1 MKFADDPLCRPQGG
15 NRTSRNPITSSM
27 TERVLYES
35 SNGDA
40 WFLARDPASK
50 MPVVRHQPN
59 LSSGGQVSYTAIGKF
74 LRDGVNGPEHRALLD
89 LIATL
94 IDD

>member
-1 MKFADDPLCRPQGG
+1 MV
-15 NRTSRNPITSSM
+15 M

-40 WFLARDPASK
+40 WSLARDPVSK
-50 MPVVRHQPN
+50 MPVVKHQPN
-59 LSSGGQVSYTAIGKF
+59 VSSGGQISYVGIGYF
-74 LRDGVNGPEHRALLD
+74 LRDGPSGPEHRALLD
-89 LIATL
+89 LIGTL

>member
-1 MKFADDPLCRPQGG
+1 MKFAYADPREGTERLG
-15 NRTSRNPITSSM
+15 SDYISM

-35 SNGDA
+35 SNGDTR
-40 WFLARDPASK
+40 FLARDPTSK

-74 LRDGVNGPEHRALLD
+74 LRDGANGPEHRALLD
-89 LIATL
+89 LIGTL
-94 IDD
+94 IGD

>member
-1 MKFADDPLCRPQGG
+1 MKFADDPLCRPLGG
-15 NRTSRNPITSSM
+15 NRTSRNPVTSSM
-27 TERVLYES
+27 TVLYES

-40 WFLARDPASK
+40 WFLARDPASN

-74 LRDGVNGPEHRALLD
+74 LRDGANGPEHRALLD

>member
-1 MKFADDPLCRPQGG
+1 
-15 NRTSRNPITSSM
+15 M

-40 WFLARDPASK
+40 WFLARDPVSG
-50 MPVVRHQPN
+50 MPVIKHQPN
-59 LSSGGQVSYTAIGKF
+59 VSSGGQISYVAIDHF
-74 LRDGVNGPEHRALLD
+74 LRGGANGPEHRALLD
-89 LIATL
+89 LIGTL